1 MALTL
6 KRKRA
11 DGTEEEIGAEVL
23 WKERDELNAALAEA
37 RGFLASVL
45 DCVDQSNIERLCRL
59 ADTISD
65 WLEGKLAARP
75 APAECTCD
83 LRNGMHRTDCNVFSA
98 RADPRPGVPM
108 EEQKRMGTDIKR
120 PPFDFDD
127 PHPDIKCTCGEW
139 DLRRPDNIK
148 LCWMNGCPKGGEV

>member
-75 APAECTCD
+75 APADVEK
-83 LRNGMHRTDCNVFSA
+83 RYSGPGWEARTWEAA